1 MSQSSEGMLE
11 QVLAESHLM
20 EPGDVPAVL
29 TRAAYHLGVSDPE
42 IYLVEPHQRELM
54 PLLHGPEDDRQ
65 PLDIDTTLAGRAFLT
80 GEVQD
85 VDRES
90 ERQFWIPLIDGA
102 DRVGVFGVQGT
113 SVDDTLRQGLLSLA
127 GVITEL
133 VLTQQSYTDVYD
145 RAVRRKP
152 MSLAAE
158 IQWGL
163 LPPLNCTTRRV
174 AVSGAL
180 EPAYDIGGDAFDY
193 ALNGD
198 MVHLAIFD
206 AIGHGLDATWPASL
220 AVASIR
226 HSRRHDLDLAET
238 YLAADEALRSRF
250 EDTCF
255 VTAQLAQLDLVTAR
269 LRWISAGHPAP
280 LLVRDRQ
287 VVASLDCAPSLPF
300 GLGGKVE
307 MVAETTLEPGDR
319 ILFFTDGV
327 VEGRP
332 RGGEP
337 FGEHRLADAIQ
348 RESLADN
355 GSAETMRRLAHA
367 VLDHHAH
374 ELADDFT
381 MLLVEYR
388 GNGLNTVRAPL
399 AIRVEGN
406 RTV

>member
-1 MSQSSEGMLE
+1 MLH
-11 QVLAESHLM
+11 QLLGESHLM
-20 EPGDVPAVL
+20 EPDQVALLLTGAVDHLDV
-29 TRAAYHLGVSDPE
+29 SEPE
-42 IYLVEPHQRELM
+42 LYLVEPHQRELM
-54 PLLHGPEDDRQ
+54 PFPAGPDDDRQ

-80 GEVQD
+80 GAVQD
-85 VDRES
+85 AEQGGG
-90 ERQFWIPLIDGA
+90 RQFWVPLIDGA
-102 DRVGVFGVQGT
+102 DRVGVFGVRG
-113 SVDDTLRQGLLSLA
+113 SAVDDGLRRGLLDLGA
-127 GVITEL
+127 LITEII
-133 VLTQQSYTDVYD
+133 LTQQPYTDAYD
-145 RAVRRKP
+145 QAVRRKP

-174 AVSGAL
+174 ALAGAL

-193 ALNGD
+193 AINGD
-198 MVHLAIFD
+198 LVHLAIFD

-220 AVASIR
+220 AVASTR
-226 HSRRHDLDLAET
+226 HSRRHDLDLAAT
-238 YLAADEALRSRF
+238 YEAADDALRSRF
-250 EDTCF
+250 DDGSF
-255 VTAQLAQLDLVTAR
+255 VTAQLAELDLENAR
-269 LRWISAGHPAP
+269 LRWICAGHPPP
-280 LLVRDRQ
+280 LLVRDRR
-287 VVASLDCAPSLPF
+287 VVASLACVPSLPL

-307 MVAETTLEPGDR
+307 EVAETTLEPNDR

-332 RGGEP
+332 RGHEP
-337 FGEHRLADAIQ
+337 FGEDRLADAVQ

-388 GNGLNTVRAPL
+388 GSGLEVEAVEL
-399 AIRVEGN
+399 ALRVEGN